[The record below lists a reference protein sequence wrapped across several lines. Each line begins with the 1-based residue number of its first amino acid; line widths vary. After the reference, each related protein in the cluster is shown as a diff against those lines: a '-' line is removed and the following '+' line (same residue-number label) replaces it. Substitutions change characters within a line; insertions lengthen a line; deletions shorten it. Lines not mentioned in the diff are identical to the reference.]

1 MLSNCVFLSFI
12 YTAAVCRDQGLFC
25 ILCFMFIFLY
35 VSDNLVAMAEK
46 MTDIVKGTKE
56 RLSNITGNVF
66 HVVAENNSLIR

>member
-1 MLSNCVFLSFI
+1 
-12 YTAAVCRDQGLFC
+12 
-25 ILCFMFIFLY
+25 
-35 VSDNLVAMAEK
+35 MAEK